1 MYIPGGAFTGGSGN
15 VPVYNGEH
23 LAKKGLVV
31 VTINYRVGV
40 FGFLVYPEL
49 TKESKHHSSGNYGLL
64 DQVAALEWIKKNI
77 SMFGGDPSRITIMGQ
92 SAGAAS
98 VNYLTASPL
107 AKGLF
112 IQAIAQSGT
121 NSRIG
126 PAESLVQAEQTGI
139 RFADSVGA
147 KSLTELR
154 ALPATELLNASAN
167 KFRFSPI
174 VDGWYLPKSADEI
187 FAAGEQSDVS
197 TITGF
202 VAEEGSYNND
212 YGKMS
217 AENFKTRV
225 KMQAGKF
232 ADEIL
237 KLYPSATKTE
247 CSESQKMLSRDL
259 TMVSLYMWTMKRKKT
274 AKTNIY
280 TYIFTHQEP
289 GATKE
294 KYLAFHSSELPYVFD
309 NLNQSPRP
317 WKDVDKKIAEYMSA
331 YWINF
336 ITSGDPNAEGLPK
349 WPAVNE
355 NPEETMELGD
365 KMEPRLITSR
375 EKFELLKKLM
385 QN

>member
-1 MYIPGGAFTGGSGN
+1 M
-15 VPVYNGEH
+15 
-23 LAKKGLVV
+23 
-31 VTINYRVGV
+31 
-40 FGFLVYPEL
+40 
-49 TKESKHHSSGNYGLL
+49 
-64 DQVAALEWIKKNI
+64 
-77 SMFGGDPSRITIMGQ
+77 
-92 SAGAAS
+92 
-98 VNYLTASPL
+98 
-107 AKGLF
+107 
-112 IQAIAQSGT
+112 
-121 NSRIG
+121 
-126 PAESLVQAEQTGI
+126 
-139 RFADSVGA
+139 
-147 KSLTELR
+147 
-154 ALPATELLNASAN
+154 NASAN

-202 VAEEGSYNND
+202 VADEGSYNND